1 MEKYF
6 QFHLLVCVK
15 PLLYSCSSEFV
26 HYHTAV
32 WKARHVYA
40 GDLFTEAY
48 RYFQITAGLI
58 LVSCS
63 QRVQAPYCMIVALC
77 LYTLGIWVGFYSC
90 CNLGIGK

>member
-1 MEKYF
+1 M
-6 QFHLLVCVK
+6 
-15 PLLYSCSSEFV
+15 

-63 QRVQAPYCMIVALC
+63 QRLQAPYCMDSLLLVS
-77 LYTLGIWVGFYSC
+77 LYIRYLGWV
-90 CNLGIGK
+90 L